1 MQDKIA
7 CVNGRIYFVDQP
19 DDVLYYRAGS
29 GDTLEI
35 FDIRVM
41 SERSQ
46 GRGTKLIERLVEEV
60 KGKTHLIFA
69 ITRQSNTPAIRF
81 YERNGFKQMALLPD
95 FYEDENAIMVGR
107 RL

>member
-7 CVNGRIYFVDQP
+7 CLGGCIYFVDQP
-19 DDVLYYRAGS
+19 EDSLIYREGS
-29 GDTLEI
+29 GDTVEI

-60 KGKTHLIFA
+60 KDKTHLIFA
-69 ITRQSNTPAIRF
+69 ITRQSNAPAIRF
-81 YERNGFKQMALLPD
+81 YERNGFRQLALLPD